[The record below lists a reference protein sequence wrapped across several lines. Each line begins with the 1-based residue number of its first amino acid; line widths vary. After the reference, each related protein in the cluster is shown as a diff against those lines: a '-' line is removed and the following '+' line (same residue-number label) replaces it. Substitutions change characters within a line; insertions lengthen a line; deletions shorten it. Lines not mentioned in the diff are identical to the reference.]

1 VTSTL
6 TPAEYRARFQRWMGD
21 HAAILYRVAA
31 GFALGVDRDDLM
43 QELLIALWKAIPAF
57 RGDAQPATFVYRV
70 SHNAAMA
77 WKRSA
82 RRHDRAQGDPDAL
95 QRMAAPAGPDD
106 AQRELLEAVYARIRE
121 LPELDRS
128 LVLLSL
134 DGLSYREMATIHGLS
149 ESNVGARLSRSKAR
163 LVRQLKELTDDPR

>member
-1 VTSTL
+1 MTITEREACL
-6 TPAEYRARFQRWMGD
+6 QLWMRD

-31 GFALGVDRDDLM
+31 GFAAGADRGDLM

-82 RRHDRAQGDPDAL
+82 RRHERALVDPETL
-95 QRMAAPAGPDD
+95 GRMAAPAGPDD
-106 AQRELLEAVYARIRE
+106 AQRELLEGVYARIRE

-134 DGLSYREMATIHGLS
+134 DGLSYREMAAIHGLS

-163 LVRQLKELTDDPR
+163 LVQQLKELTDEPR